1 MSAWISLF
9 YLYDPW
15 FFHVLRMSLIIGG
28 IALLYLGYRW
38 FSKRQMSLSLPL
50 DSLFACVALC
60 AVSCIPLFVNGT
72 KELGVLSMYIKA
84 LIAFGLG
91 VVIYNAFYQQNQG
104 KTQLIR
110 DLKLGILLQAII
122 GILALLGVPFVID
135 LAINT
140 NAPMGGHLPRFIGSE
155 QEYRLYNLTSSAF
168 FPLSA
173 FYLMLLHFLLA
184 YHAKTKPLAGINLFL
199 LLVIGLISGR
209 TFLMFSV
216 LSIVIYFRWR
226 YLPAL
231 IAFGVLIVGLAYF
244 YPQNIYVEHA
254 LEPIINLINGGERLS
269 SSTDT
274 LLNKHLFMPTTKQLL
289 MGDGL
294 YYAPN
299 GWSYYGGSDSGF
311 IRQALYGGVGYI
323 LACFVFTFYFV
334 KRIADNGWK
343 GSWKLVISTMLILTI
358 LNVKADTY
366 AYPGV
371 MFVLLMFLSLFG
383 TSGRIKTIFYQKE
396 TAKNV

>member
-110 DLKLGILLQAII
+110 DLKLGILLQATI
-122 GILALLGVPFVID
+122 GILALLGVPFIID

-140 NAPMGGHLPRFIGSE
+140 NAPMGGHLILFNVITFFIS
-155 QEYRLYNLTSSAF
+155 
-168 FPLSA
+168 LSC
-173 FYLMLLHFLLA
+173 
-184 YHAKTKPLAGINLFL
+184 K
-199 LLVIGLISGR
+199 
-209 TFLMFSV
+209 
-216 LSIVIYFRWR
+216 
-226 YLPAL
+226 
-231 IAFGVLIVGLAYF
+231 
-244 YPQNIYVEHA
+244 
-254 LEPIINLINGGERLS
+254 
-269 SSTDT
+269 
-274 LLNKHLFMPTTKQLL
+274 NK
-289 MGDGL
+289 
-294 YYAPN
+294 AVSRN
-299 GWSYYGGSDSGF
+299 
-311 IRQALYGGVGYI
+311 
-323 LACFVFTFYFV
+323 
-334 KRIADNGWK
+334 
-343 GSWKLVISTMLILTI
+343 
-358 LNVKADTY
+358 
-366 AYPGV
+366 
-371 MFVLLMFLSLFG
+371 
-383 TSGRIKTIFYQKE
+383 
-396 TAKNV
+396 

>member
-1 MSAWISLF
+1 M
-9 YLYDPW
+9 
-15 FFHVLRMSLIIGG
+15 
-28 IALLYLGYRW
+28 
-38 FSKRQMSLSLPL
+38 
-50 DSLFACVALC
+50 
-60 AVSCIPLFVNGT
+60 
-72 KELGVLSMYIKA
+72 
-84 LIAFGLG
+84 
-91 VVIYNAFYQQNQG
+91 
-104 KTQLIR
+104 
-110 DLKLGILLQAII
+110 
-122 GILALLGVPFVID
+122 
-135 LAINT
+135 
-140 NAPMGGHLPRFIGSE
+140 
-155 QEYRLYNLTSSAF
+155 
-168 FPLSA
+168 
-173 FYLMLLHFLLA
+173 
-184 YHAKTKPLAGINLFL
+184 
-199 LLVIGLISGR
+199 
-209 TFLMFSV
+209 

-334 KRIADNGWK
+334 KRIADNWFN
-343 GSWKLVISTMLILTI
+343 GSWKFVISTMLILTI

>member
-28 IALLYLGYRW
+28 IALLYLGYHW

-184 YHAKTKPLAGINLFL
+184 YHAKTKPLAGIYLFL

-216 LSIVIYFRWR
+216 LSIIIYFRWR

-323 LACFVFTFYFV
+323 LVCFAFTFYFV
-334 KRIADNGWK
+334 KRIADNWFN
-343 GSWKLVISTMLILTI
+343 GSWKFVISTMLILTI